1 MPLSN
6 VLQFKQFSQ
15 ISPINLDDFL
25 PLSALK
31 SREISLKIFTF
42 WIKISRA
49 QLLYHLFCYFV
60 DCKSAYEIFKF
71 HVGLRARGIFII
83 WVSLIFA
90 HLRAGKFSRKFVV
103 YFVLNIR
110 FRCKIRKPIINFS
123 RYILPIAN
131 VLIAPLSDK
140 FCIQSRDF

>member
-6 VLQFKQFSQ
+6 VLQFKNFPQ
-15 ISPINLDDFL
+15 I
-25 PLSALK
+25 
-31 SREISLKIFTF
+31 R
-42 WIKISRA
+42 
-49 QLLYHLFCYFV
+49 
-60 DCKSAYEIFKF
+60 
-71 HVGLRARGIFII
+71 VGLRTRGILII

-110 FRCKIRKPIINFS
+110 FRLKIRKPIINFS

-131 VLIAPLSDK
+131 VLIATLSDK
-140 FCIQSRDF
+140 FRIQSRDFLLMFSQCSQTRIKKIIFRACGRFSIIFLCVLEI

>member
-1 MPLSN
+1 MFCN
-6 VLQFKQFSQ
+6 
-15 ISPINLDDFL
+15 
-25 PLSALK
+25 
-31 SREISLKIFTF
+31 LKIFPQ
-42 WIKISRA
+42 IR
-49 QLLYHLFCYFV
+49 
-60 DCKSAYEIFKF
+60 
-71 HVGLRARGIFII
+71 VGLRARGIFII

-110 FRCKIRKPIINFS
+110 FRLKIRKPIINFS

-140 FCIQSRDF
+140 FCIQSRDFWLIFSQCSQTRIKNIIFRACGRFSIIFLCMLEI